1 MFLDRVC
8 SDRRLIRMY
17 NVGATTRQKELSK
30 YQQLIACAGKIPS
43 FVFYPSGNSNFVVV
57 VVFKRLCDQ
66 L

>member
-30 YQQLIACAGKIPS
+30 YQQLIACAGKYSVICILPIGKFQFRCSGS
-43 FVFYPSGNSNFVVV
+43 F
-57 VVFKRLCDQ
+57 
-66 L
+66 